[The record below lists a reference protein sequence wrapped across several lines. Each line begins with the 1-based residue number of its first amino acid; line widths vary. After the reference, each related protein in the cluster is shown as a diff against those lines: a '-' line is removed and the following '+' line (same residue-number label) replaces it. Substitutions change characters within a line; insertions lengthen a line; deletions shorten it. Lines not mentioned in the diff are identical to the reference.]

1 MKVLVADDHEM
12 MRDALAGAVLLAA
25 PDADVTT
32 VADFS
37 AAGAAAGSF
46 ALILCDLVMPGAAPL
61 SGVVALMAAHPRT
74 PMLVV
79 TGTEDDGLLLA
90 LIGAG
95 VAGFLPKTSSS
106 AVIEAAI
113 RLVLAGGRY
122 LPPRLAALAAGSDV
136 PLAPPLPTLS
146 TSLTHRQHQVLT
158 AIAEGQSTK
167 EIAMVLNIA
176 PATVKAH
183 TATLL
188 SILDASN
195 RVMAVKRARDLGLL

>member
-1 MKVLVADDHEM
+1 MQVLVADDHEM
-12 MRDALAGAVLLAA
+12 MRDALAGAVQLAA
-25 PDADVTT
+25 PDACVYTA
-32 VADFS
+32 ADFT
-37 AAGAAAGSF
+37 AAAQAPGPL
-46 ALILCDLVMPGAAPL
+46 ALILCDLIMPGAAPL
-61 SGVVALMAAHPRT
+61 PGIIGLMAAHPGT
-74 PMLVV
+74 PVLVV

-122 LPPRLAALAAGSDV
+122 LPPRLAALAA
-136 PLAPPLPTLS
+136 APAGPLPPPMPAAS
-146 TSLTHRQHQVLT
+146 TALTPRQYEVLA

-167 EIAMVLNIA
+167 EIAMALNIA

-188 SILDASN
+188 SMLAASN
-195 RVMAVKRARDLGLL
+195 RVQAVKRARDLGLL

>member
-1 MKVLVADDHEM
+1 MKILVADDHEM
-12 MRDALAGAVLLAA
+12 MRDALAGAVQLAA
-25 PDADVTT
+25 PEARVETA
-32 VADFS
+32 ADF
-37 AAGAAAGSF
+37 AAAAQAPGPW

-61 SGVVALMAAHPRT
+61 PGVIGLMAAHPGT
-74 PMLVV
+74 PVLVV

-95 VAGFLPKTSSS
+95 AAGFLPKTSSS

-122 LPPRLAALAAGSDV
+122 LPPRLAALAAGSAV
-136 PLAPPLPTLS
+136 PLPPPMPPTS
-146 TSLTHRQHQVLT
+146 TTLTPRQNEVLA

-167 EIAMVLNIA
+167 EIALALNIA

-188 SILDASN
+188 SLLSASN
-195 RVMAVKRARDLGLL
+195 RVQAVRRARDLGLL